1 MARYRALAD
10 IDLGIRFPYVQA
22 GTILTDQ
29 GPTANIPTGWIPTA
43 CEPLDAPALAAYY
56 VAGPQFGPVLNHWV
70 GLNVPPPATFWKF
83 VSGANPN
90 RIFQLQGLGAALP
103 PVQGFD

>member
-1 MARYRALAD
+1 
-10 IDLGIRFPYVQA
+10 
-22 GTILTDQ
+22 
-29 GPTANIPTGWIPTA
+29 
-43 CEPLDAPALAAYY
+43 
-56 VAGPQFGPVLNHWV
+56 
-70 GLNVPPPATFWKF
+70 VPPPATFWKF